1 MPILDRARAL
11 VKNAVRPDHNP
22 RGGFPLIR
30 PIAAPRTRRALEL
43 TALFAVFALAST
55 GCRSGGDGGGAKPA
69 ASSGQVASASDKS
82 QAMSRYV
89 DGLRAYHA
97 GDKTAARTAFAD
109 ATTANPE
116 MIMARSM
123 LGDLYRED
131 KEYAKA
137 AEQYDTLTK
146 LDPYTANNFYRL
158 GVALHLIPQ
167 LNQAA
172 TAYLKA
178 LDLDPKDWK
187 TNMNLGLVYMV
198 LGDKDASLKYARR
211 AAALN
216 PDSAIVN
223 ANLGVALEAVN
234 LQSEA
239 TAAYRRSL
247 EQDPKRI
254 ATYLNLAS
262 NLIGQRR
269 ANEAIEVME
278 RAIQQEQSAATHTR
292 YGEALAA
299 AGQADKAVAQYQA
312 ALALNANYTPALNA
326 LGDAYIRQYRSAY
339 QLDEPKRRMALE
351 SWNKSLQLRPNQ
363 PRVAEMV
370 KQWTR

>member
-1 MPILDRARAL
+1 M
-11 VKNAVRPDHNP
+11 
-22 RGGFPLIR
+22 
-30 PIAAPRTRRALEL
+30 
-43 TALFAVFALAST
+43 S
-55 GCRSGGDGGGAKPA
+55 
-69 ASSGQVASASDKS
+69 SASDKT

-97 GDKTAARTAFAD
+97 GDKAAARTAFTD
-109 ATTANPE
+109 ATTANPD
-116 MIMARSM
+116 MIMAHSM

-131 KEYAKA
+131 KEYTKA
-137 AEQYDTLTK
+137 AQQYDLLTK

-167 LNQAA
+167 LQEAA

-198 LGDKDASLKYARR
+198 LGDKESSLKYARR
-211 AAALN
+211 AASIS

-223 ANLGVALEAVN
+223 ANLGVALETVN
-234 LQSEA
+234 LQTEA
-239 TAAYRRSL
+239 AAAYRKSL
-247 EQDPKRI
+247 EEDPKRI

-262 NLIGQRR
+262 NLIGQKK
-269 ANEAIEVME
+269 ASEAIDVMQ
-278 RAIQQEQSAATHTR
+278 RAIQQEKSAPTHTR

-299 AGQADKAVAQYQA
+299 SGQVENAVAQYQA
-312 ALALNANYTPALNA
+312 ALALNPSYTPALNA
-326 LGDAYIRQYRSAY
+326 LGDAYIRQYKGAY
-339 QLDEPKRRMALE
+339 QLDETKRRMALE

-363 PRVAEMV
+363 PRVAETV

>member
-1 MPILDRARAL
+1 MIP
-11 VKNAVRPDHNP
+11 
-22 RGGFPLIR
+22 
-30 PIAAPRTRRALEL
+30 PIAAPRVVTRRVFRF
-43 TALFAVFALAST
+43 TALCACLTLCFA
-55 GCRSGGDGGGAKPA
+55 GCRGGGNSGAATPTPA
-69 ASSGQVASASDKS
+69 SGSGTAGASDKS

-97 GDKTAARTAFAD
+97 GDKDAARTAFTD
-109 ATTANPE
+109 ATTANPD

-123 LGDLYRED
+123 LGDLYREQ
-131 KEYAKA
+131 KEYTRA
-137 AEQYDTLTK
+137 AEQYDALTK

-167 LNQAA
+167 LQQAA
-172 TAYLKA
+172 AAYLKA

-198 LGDKDASLKYARR
+198 LGDNTAALTHARR
-211 AAALN
+211 AAAQN
-216 PDSAIVN
+216 PDSPIVN
-223 ANLGVALEAVN
+223 ANLGVALEAQN
-234 LQSEA
+234 LQAEA
-239 TAAYRRSL
+239 AAAYRKSI

-262 NLIGQRR
+262 NLIGQRK

-278 RAIQQEQSAATHTR
+278 RAMQQEKSPATHTR

-299 AGQADKAVAQYQA
+299 NGQVENAIAQYQA
-312 ALALNANYTPALNA
+312 ALALTANYTPALNA
-326 LGDAYIRQYRSAY
+326 LGEASIRQYRGAY
-339 QLDEPKRRMALE
+339 QLDEPKRRQAVE
-351 SWNKSLQLRPNQ
+351 TWNKSLQIRPNQ